1 MKSKISHFQNYKTD
15 TLYIK
20 ESEKGKTVSVV
31 SEKKEVFIKSIQVS
45 PRIRLAIKA
54 FYVNGKDEISHYEI
68 IKIPN
73 NNPDNFEKIS
83 LSSFGLAK
91 ILEFNKYLE
100 SLDLKN
106 SSSQRISLN
115 KISADLIPEVLT
127 AALKSKDFIK
137 TLENDPNLVKDIVAL
152 SYRKK
157 ELTEFEKMIS
167 KDKTELDWQKFFEKN
182 NWVLGY
188 GLNYIFLDGVKDK
201 LEQTVLGS
209 NFNEKGKRTDALM
222 KTKAEISQYVL
233 VELKRPDTKLLE
245 DICYRPGCWQPSLEL
260 SGAVIQ
266 IQKTAFEFL
275 RNSTNVSDKIKDR
288 DGKFSGEEIYKVT
301 PKTYVVCG
309 KLGDLADNEDKIKC
323 FEMYRNSLSYP
334 EIITYDELLERA
346 KCIVKT
352 LETKREDQE

>member
-1 MKSKISHFQNYKTD
+1 MKEKLSYLQNFNSD
-15 TLYIK
+15 TLYINDA
-20 ESEKGKTVSVV
+20 EKGKFITVVN
-31 SEKKEVFIKSIQVS
+31 EKKEEGVLPKEFQVS
-45 PRIRLAIKA
+45 KQVKLAIKA
-54 FYVNGKDEISHYEI
+54 FYADGKDDVTYYEI
-68 IKIPN
+68 IKFKN
-73 NNPDNFEKIS
+73 DTLVEKVS
-83 LSSFGLAK
+83 LSSLGLAK
-91 ILEFNKYLE
+91 ILEFNNLLE
-100 SLDLKN
+100 SLDIKN
-106 SSSQRISLN
+106 SSSQ
-115 KISADLIPEVLT
+115 KISIQKINFASVL
-127 AALKSKDFIK
+127 AALESEDASKFIQA
-137 TLENDPNLVKDIVAL
+137 LENDSSLTKDVIAI
-152 SYRKK
+152 SHRKK
-157 ELTEFEKMIS
+157 ELIEFEKMLS
-167 KDKTELDWQKFFEKN
+167 EDGTEPDWQKFFEKN

-201 LEQTVLGS
+201 LEQTVSGH

-233 VELKRPDTKLLE
+233 VELKKPDTKLLE
-245 DICYRPGCWQPSLEL
+245 DIPYRVGCWQPSLEL

-275 RNSTNVSDKIKDR
+275 RNSTNVSDKIKDH

-334 EIITYDELLERA
+334 EIITYDELFERA

>member
-1 MKSKISHFQNYKTD
+1 MKEKLSYLQNYKTD

-20 ESEKGKTVSVV
+20 ESEKGKSISVV
-31 SEKKEVFIKSIQVS
+31 SEKEVFIKSMQVS
-45 PRIRLAIKA
+45 PRIRLAIKV
-54 FYVNGKDEISHYEI
+54 FYVDGKDEISHYEI
-68 IKIPN
+68 IKLHN
-73 NNPDNFEKIS
+73 NNTDNFEKIS

-91 ILEFNKYLE
+91 ILEFNKLLE
-100 SLDLKN
+100 SLDIKN
-106 SSSQRISLN
+106 SSSQKIALN
-115 KISADLIPEVLT
+115 KISPDSISEVLKSSE
-127 AALKSKDFIK
+127 ALKSEDFIK
-137 TLENDPNLVKDIVAL
+137 ALEKDPSLVKDIIAL

-157 ELTEFEKMIS
+157 ELAEFKKMLS
-167 KDKTELDWQKFFEKN
+167 EDKTESDWQKFFERN

-188 GLNYIFLDGVKDK
+188 GLNYIFLDGVKCK
-201 LEQTVLGS
+201 LEQTVSGH

-233 VELKRPDTKLLE
+233 VELKKPDTKLLE
-245 DICYRPGCWQPSLEL
+245 DVPYRPGCWQPSLEL

-275 RNSTNVSDKIKDR
+275 RNSTNVSDKIKDH

-334 EIITYDELLERA
+334 EIITYDELFERA

-352 LETKREDQE
+352 LETKRED